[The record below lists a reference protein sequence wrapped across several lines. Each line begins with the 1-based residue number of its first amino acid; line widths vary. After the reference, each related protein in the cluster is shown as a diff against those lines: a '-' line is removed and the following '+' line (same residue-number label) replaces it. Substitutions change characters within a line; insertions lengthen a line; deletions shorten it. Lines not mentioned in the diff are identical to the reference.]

1 MVQKALNL
9 INLGISPEKAQA
21 LENDVATAQELV
33 SVASAVT
40 AAGTV
45 IGDAF
50 QLTAISNRIG
60 TAAASTGV
68 RLPQNVEIGGICEIR
83 NDGANT
89 VNVWPALALD
99 QINNVAAGGAFT
111 VAANVSG
118 TFRRVA
124 ALRWITV

>member
-9 INLGISPEKAQA
+9 INLGISPEKAKCI
-21 LENDVATAQELV
+21 EDEIATAQDLN
-33 SVASAVT
+33 SVAAAVT

-68 RLPQNVEIGGICEIR
+68 RLPRNVEIGGFCEIR

-89 VNVWPALALD
+89 VNVWPAETTD
-99 QINNVAAGGAFT
+99 QINNVAAGSAFT
-111 VAANVSG
+111 IAANVSG

-124 ALRWITV
+124 AARWIAV

>member
-1 MVQKALNL
+1 MPQKAIAL
-9 INLGISPEKAQA
+9 INLGISPEKATCIE
-21 LENDVATAQELV
+21 LDTATVQNLT

-68 RLPQNVEIGGICEIR
+68 RLPRNVEIGGFCEIR

-89 VNVWPALALD
+89 VNVWPAETTD
-99 QINNVAAGGAFT
+99 QINNVTAGSAFT
-111 VAANVSG
+111 IATNVSG

-124 ALRWITV
+124 AARWITV